1 MKMTESACNS
11 FLAVVFET
19 ELSLDENSM
28 QPATDILVRKLEE
41 RRFSVSQPG
50 RIP

>member
-1 MKMTESACNS
+1 MKMTESAFNS
-11 FLAVVFET
+11 FLAFLFKTKLSFE
-19 ELSLDENSM
+19 ENSM
-28 QPATDILVRKLEE
+28 QPATNILVRKLEE